1 MIKSLTVYQK
11 PDKSDAFTMVLTNP
25 INVDSVSGFVIDKI
39 EGIGPVSAD
48 INTTEMVTDGNQF
61 NSARIGERNVVITL
75 EFYSETGDG
84 IETVR
89 QKSYK
94 LFPIKKEVYIEVE
107 ADNRTLWT
115 KGRVESNE
123 PEIFSDR
130 ETAQI
135 SIICPDPKMY
145 STDTQT
151 SALSSGETEV
161 TYEGEVEVG
170 TILVFAIGSDI
181 TKPVLDGVPA
191 FTISCTRP
199 DGSAHS
205 IDIYT
210 PVDGFTAGDTITINS
225 TTGEK
230 KVFWTD
236 HTTDEDINAFNLI
249 SKDPDWITLTEGVN
263 NILITD
269 SESALSSVTMTN
281 SICFEGV

>member
-1 MIKSLTVYQK
+1 MIKKVTIYQK
-11 PDKSDAFTMVLTNP
+11 SDKSDAFTMVLTNP
-25 INVDSVSGFVIDKI
+25 VNVDSASGFAIDKI
-39 EGIGPVSAD
+39 EGIGPVKAD

-61 NSARIGERNVVITL
+61 NSARIGERNIVITL
-75 EFYSETGDG
+75 EFYSDAGDG

-94 LFPIKKEVYIEVE
+94 LFPTKKEVYVEIET
-107 ADNRTLWT
+107 DHRTLRT

-123 PEIFSDR
+123 PDIFSEK
-130 ETAQI
+130 ETTQV

-145 STDTQT
+145 TLETQT
-151 SALSSGETEV
+151 STLSAGETEV
-161 TYEGEVEVG
+161 IYEGEVEVG
-170 TILVFAIGSDI
+170 TILVFTIGSDI
-181 TKPVLDGVPA
+181 VKPVSDGVPA

-210 PVDGFTAGDTITINS
+210 PANGFTAGDTITINS
-225 TTGEK
+225 ITGEK
-230 KVFWTD
+230 EVFWTD
-236 HTTDEDINAFNLI
+236 HTTEEDINAFNLI
-249 SKDPDWITLTEGVN
+249 SKDPDWITLIEGVN